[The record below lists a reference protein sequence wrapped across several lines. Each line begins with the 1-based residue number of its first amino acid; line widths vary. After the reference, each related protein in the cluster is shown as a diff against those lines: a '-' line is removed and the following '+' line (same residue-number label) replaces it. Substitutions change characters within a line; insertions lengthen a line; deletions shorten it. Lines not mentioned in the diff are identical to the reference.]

1 MSYYATKKLSG
12 TRLEQCYAIAPP
24 RIRQYFATEINTV
37 LSYTRETDSVL
48 ELGCGYGR
56 VTREISGHVKQVSG
70 IDITGESIELARA
83 REGNDSNSTYLTMDA
98 TRMTFDDASF
108 DLVFCIQNGI
118 SAFGV
123 TKSILIK
130 EALRVTRPGG
140 KVLFS
145 SYSND
150 IWAERLK
157 WFELQAEQ
165 GLVGEID
172 YDRTCPGTIV
182 CKDGFHVGT
191 LTMTD
196 YEKLCND
203 LSVDAEIREV
213 DHACVVCVITKT
225 K

>member
-1 MSYYATKKLSG
+1 MSYYAKKLSG
-12 TRLEQCYAIAPP
+12 TRLEQCYLIAPP
-24 RIRQYFATEINTV
+24 RIKQYFETEIKTV
-37 LSYTRETDSVL
+37 LSHARDTDLVL

-56 VTREISGHVKQVSG
+56 VTREISGHVRQAIG
-70 IDITGESIELARA
+70 IDIAGESIELALNR
-83 REGNDSNSTYLTMDA
+83 RNPRDSNTAYQTMNA
-98 TRMTFDDASF
+98 TQLEFEDASF

-123 TKSILIK
+123 DKSVLIR
-130 EALRVTRPGG
+130 EALRVTRVGG

-145 SYSND
+145 SYSSN
-150 IWAERLK
+150 IWADRLN

-172 YDRTCPGTIV
+172 YHQTQPGTIF

-191 LTMTD
+191 LTEAD
-196 YEKLCND
+196 YRRLCND
-203 LSVDAEIREV
+203 LGLAAEIREV

-225 K
+225 